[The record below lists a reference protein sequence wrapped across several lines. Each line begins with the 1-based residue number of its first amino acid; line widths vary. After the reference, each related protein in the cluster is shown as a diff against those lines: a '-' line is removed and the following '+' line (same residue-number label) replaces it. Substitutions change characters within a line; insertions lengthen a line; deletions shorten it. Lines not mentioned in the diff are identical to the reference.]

1 MTRPARAPERRTAP
15 RLAHWVG
22 FVAGLA
28 WALTILAPIIGP
40 AYREFTCNPA
50 TTTECYHP

>member
-1 MTRPARAPERRTAP
+1 MTRPARAPEHRSAP

-22 FVAGLA
+22 FAAGLA

-40 AYREFTCNPA
+40 AYQELTCNPA
-50 TTTECYHP
+50 TTTECYR

>member
-1 MTRPARAPERRTAP
+1 MTRPACAPERRTAP

-40 AYREFTCNPA
+40 AYRELTCNPA
-50 TTTECYHP
+50 ITTECYHP